1 MNNLVGNIDIIIVI
15 SFLVINLI
23 VGLYSGKSIKT
34 IKEYAIGN
42 RNFSTATIA
51 ATIVA
56 TWLSGAS
63 FTVTT
68 TETYNNGLYFIIPG
82 LGDAMSF
89 FIISYLYAPRMA
101 EFLGKLSVAD
111 AMGSIYG
118 KHIRSI
124 TAVSGIFP
132 AVGNVAMQFSIL
144 AALLNSWLGIPGI
157 YAIAASS
164 LIIITYS
171 TFGGIKS
178 VTFTDMIQFFA
189 FGVVMPIIAFV
200 IWSALPEA
208 ETVFNSINQH
218 PSFNYHAVFD
228 YHDPNFLNILF
239 LFLFFMIPGID
250 SAVFQRISMARNTI
264 QVSKSFIIAGF
275 FVIICDLIVNTFIGV
290 MLVADNAPPLDS
302 GNVVPYIVNHYLTNG
317 FKGLFIIGIMA
328 MIMSTADSYINS
340 SAVLFAYDISETM
353 NLKLTERKHLLFVR
367 IAAFLIGI
375 FALLLSLFLNNLL
388 ELVLATYSF
397 YMPIVSVPLILAI
410 FGFRSSSRAVLIGMT
425 AGFITVMYFKFFSEI
440 DSIVPG
446 MVANAIFFIG
456 SHYILREQG
465 GWRGVKATPS
475 LDSLRA
481 ERARKRYQ
489 FIQSLKNFNLITF
502 CQNNTPREKRIFV
515 YFGLFCVLTISSS
528 VYSLP
533 KAVQNEYSLILNPI
547 YYLALILSTMFIT
560 YPLWSEKFANKAFTS
575 LLWNIAVFYNLAFCN
590 SVLAIA
596 GQFNQLHAIILM
608 ASLTAI
614 AILIRW
620 QTAILFTIIG
630 VAIAVQYC
638 EMYMNISSL
647 NDHTDNLQL
656 QITYSL
662 LLISVLL
669 LSFFK
674 QKQEENKITELK
686 VSKLDN
692 KLDDQKLE
700 LIKSQELKDEF
711 LRNLQHEI
719 RTPVTGITSIG
730 QVLWDNYDKFTEQQR
745 RSAIKEIA
753 ESSERLVSLVN
764 NMVDLSKLKSL
775 TYELSCTK
783 VNLSELI
790 YQRSEICRKI
800 YLNDKE
806 LEFIYDI
813 QDNLMVNCD
822 KHYITSTLD
831 NLITNAISYS
841 PEGTITVSFRKEE
854 NLVKFNI
861 TDEGLGIPPQELH
874 HIFGTFMVS
883 SRTKTPSGGR
893 GLGLALCKKVIE
905 AHKGQI
911 WCESDGKNG
920 SSFTFVIPYT
930 P

>member
-23 VGLYSGKSIKT
+23 VGLYSGRSIKT

-200 IWSALPEA
+200 IWSALPGA

-290 MLVADNAPPLDS
+290 MLIADNAPPLDS
-302 GNVVPYIVNHYLTNG
+302 GNVIPYIVNHYLTNG
-317 FKGLFIIGIMA
+317 FKGLFIMGIMA

-446 MVANAIFFIG
+446 MVANTIFFMG
-456 SHYILREQG
+456 SQLYASRTRWMERGKRYPFIRFFESRKSKKKIPIYPITKELQFNYILSEQH
-465 GWRGVKATPS
+465 P
-475 LDSLRA
+475 
-481 ERARKRYQ
+481 ERK
-489 FIQSLKNFNLITF
+489 KNFCLFWVILCINNIIERLLIT
-502 CQNNTPREKRIFV
+502 
-515 YFGLFCVLTISSS
+515 
-528 VYSLP
+528 
-533 KAVQNEYSLILNPI
+533 
-547 YYLALILSTMFIT
+547 
-560 YPLWSEKFANKAFTS
+560 
-575 LLWNIAVFYNLAFCN
+575 
-590 SVLAIA
+590 
-596 GQFNQLHAIILM
+596 
-608 ASLTAI
+608 
-614 AILIRW
+614 
-620 QTAILFTIIG
+620 
-630 VAIAVQYC
+630 
-638 EMYMNISSL
+638 
-647 NDHTDNLQL
+647 
-656 QITYSL
+656 
-662 LLISVLL
+662 
-669 LSFFK
+669 
-674 QKQEENKITELK
+674 
-686 VSKLDN
+686 
-692 KLDDQKLE
+692 
-700 LIKSQELKDEF
+700 
-711 LRNLQHEI
+711 
-719 RTPVTGITSIG
+719 
-730 QVLWDNYDKFTEQQR
+730 
-745 RSAIKEIA
+745 
-753 ESSERLVSLVN
+753 
-764 NMVDLSKLKSL
+764 
-775 TYELSCTK
+775 
-783 VNLSELI
+783 
-790 YQRSEICRKI
+790 
-800 YLNDKE
+800 
-806 LEFIYDI
+806 
-813 QDNLMVNCD
+813 
-822 KHYITSTLD
+822 
-831 NLITNAISYS
+831 
-841 PEGTITVSFRKEE
+841 
-854 NLVKFNI
+854 
-861 TDEGLGIPPQELH
+861 
-874 HIFGTFMVS
+874 
-883 SRTKTPSGGR
+883 
-893 GLGLALCKKVIE
+893 
-905 AHKGQI
+905 
-911 WCESDGKNG
+911 
-920 SSFTFVIPYT
+920 
-930 P
+930 

>member
-1 MNNLVGNIDIIIVI
+1 
-15 SFLVINLI
+15 
-23 VGLYSGKSIKT
+23 
-34 IKEYAIGN
+34 
-42 RNFSTATIA
+42 
-51 ATIVA
+51 
-56 TWLSGAS
+56 
-63 FTVTT
+63 
-68 TETYNNGLYFIIPG
+68 
-82 LGDAMSF
+82 
-89 FIISYLYAPRMA
+89 
-101 EFLGKLSVAD
+101 
-111 AMGSIYG
+111 
-118 KHIRSI
+118 
-124 TAVSGIFP
+124 
-132 AVGNVAMQFSIL
+132 
-144 AALLNSWLGIPGI
+144 
-157 YAIAASS
+157 
-164 LIIITYS
+164 
-171 TFGGIKS
+171 
-178 VTFTDMIQFFA
+178 
-189 FGVVMPIIAFV
+189 
-200 IWSALPEA
+200 
-208 ETVFNSINQH
+208 
-218 PSFNYHAVFD
+218 
-228 YHDPNFLNILF
+228 
-239 LFLFFMIPGID
+239 
-250 SAVFQRISMARNTI
+250 
-264 QVSKSFIIAGF
+264 
-275 FVIICDLIVNTFIGV
+275 
-290 MLVADNAPPLDS
+290 
-302 GNVVPYIVNHYLTNG
+302 
-317 FKGLFIIGIMA
+317 
-328 MIMSTADSYINS
+328 
-340 SAVLFAYDISETM
+340 
-353 NLKLTERKHLLFVR
+353 
-367 IAAFLIGI
+367 
-375 FALLLSLFLNNLL
+375 
-388 ELVLATYSF
+388 
-397 YMPIVSVPLILAI
+397 
-410 FGFRSSSRAVLIGMT
+410 
-425 AGFITVMYFKFFSEI
+425 
-440 DSIVPG
+440 
-446 MVANAIFFIG
+446 
-456 SHYILREQG
+456 
-465 GWRGVKATPS
+465 
-475 LDSLRA
+475 
-481 ERARKRYQ
+481 
-489 FIQSLKNFNLITF
+489 
-502 CQNNTPREKRIFV
+502 
-515 YFGLFCVLTISSS
+515 
-528 VYSLP
+528 
-533 KAVQNEYSLILNPI
+533 
-547 YYLALILSTMFIT
+547 
-560 YPLWSEKFANKAFTS
+560 
-575 LLWNIAVFYNLAFCN
+575 
-590 SVLAIA
+590 
-596 GQFNQLHAIILM
+596 M

-813 QDNLMVNCD
+813 QDNVMVNCD
-822 KHYITSTLD
+822 KHYIISTLD

-841 PEGTITVSFRKEE
+841 HEGTITFSFRKEE
-854 NLVKFNI
+854 NFVKFNI

-920 SSFTFVIPYT
+920 SSFTFVIPHNT
-930 P
+930 